1 MTFVRSFI
9 FNVLFFIY
17 HLLLVAVLSLLLV
30 FPRNFSQAA
39 TRMWTKG
46 AACLVRSFLG
56 LDFEVRGSPPKG
68 PCIIVS
74 KHQSAWDTFFFYLLL
89 DDPNYVLKKELT
101 MIPIWGWCALKCGG
115 ISVDRA
121 GGVASLKKLVR
132 DVQDRMAGSR
142 QVIIFPEGTRTP
154 PGIRRRY
161 LPGVAAVYGGTTA
174 AVVPVALNSGLF
186 WGRRSFR
193 KSSGVI
199 TVQFLDPMPRGLKRR
214 EFLSELECRIETATA
229 NLISEA
235 ENRFHHLAYNTNF

>member
-1 MTFVRSFI
+1 MTFVRSLI
-9 FNVLFFIY
+9 FNVLFFNY
-17 HLLLVAVLSLLLV
+17 HLLLVAGLSFLLV
-30 FPRNFSQAA
+30 FPRTFSQAA

-46 AACLVRSFLG
+46 AAYLVQGFLG
-56 LDFEVRGSPPKG
+56 LDFEVRGVPPKG

-115 ISVDRA
+115 ISVDRS

-132 DVQDRMAGSR
+132 DVQDRMVGSR

-154 PGIRRRY
+154 PGIRRQY

-186 WGRRSFR
+186 WGRRSFK

-214 EFLSELECRIETATA
+214 EFLSELEFRIETATA

-235 ENRFHHLAYNTNF
+235 ENRFPHLACNTNL